1 MPWITLGVAAVG
13 MYMSHKQKKKA
24 AKQQDA
30 ANSMSEEEIALQR
43 EGLDFSKQQYSDW
56 QEKFD
61 PAYDKM
67 MSEIDQGITPD
78 YAAIAGDVNSSFDTA
93 QGMERRQMQRYGIK
107 PGDGAARHSERE
119 YGIKRSTAHSG
130 IRNQARQASKGI
142 LFDRYKGVTN
152 SLQGV
157 QTSLSGQVGNSYG
170 RTGAAQSDYA
180 RNLNNQS
187 NNTYNRADDDAAGMG
202 AAIGGVDWK
211 GIWGSVKGWSD
222 ARLKENVQL
231 LGVHDGKNI
240 YSWDW
245 NDDALDVGVKGPTIG
260 VMAQE
265 HMDSG
270 FVSTGDDGYLRVDY
284 NGLFD
289 RRVH

>member
-1 MPWITLGVAAVG
+1 MPWIQLGVAAVG
-13 MYMSHKQKKKA
+13 MYMGHKAKKKA
-24 AKQQDA
+24 EKQQNA
-30 ANSMSEEEIALQR
+30 ANAMSEEEIAMQR

-61 PAYDKM
+61 PAYDRM

-107 PGDGAARHSERE
+107 PTDGAARHSERE

-130 IRNQARQASKGI
+130 IRNQARQQSKGI
-142 LFDRYKGVTN
+142 LFDRLKGVTN

-157 QTSLSGQVGNSYG
+157 QTGLSGQVGSSYS
-170 RTGAAQSDYA
+170 RVGASQSDYA
-180 RNLNNQS
+180 TNLNKQS
-187 NNTYNRADDDAAGMG
+187 GVNYDRDMKGIAGMG
-202 AAIGGVDWK
+202 TAIGGVDWK
-211 GIWGSVKGWSD
+211 GLWGSVKGWSD
-222 ARLKENVQL
+222 ERLKENIQL
-231 LGVHDGKNI
+231 LGVHDGINI

-245 NDDALDVGVKGPTIG
+245 NDNALNIGVEGPTVG

-265 HMDSG
+265 HIESG
-270 FVSTGDDGYLRVDY
+270 FVSTGDEGYLKVDY